1 MENVTENKLISDF
14 ENEAGKSIDA
24 CKAFILKAKKD
35 EYNMFQKVKTGT
47 FTLKYID
54 SPYYRNGSG
63 KQNGKGFY
71 ISFYSVPGIVSEVK
85 IGA

>member
-1 MENVTENKLISDF
+1 MENVTKNKLISDF
-14 ENEAGKSIDA
+14 ESEAGKSIST

-35 EYNMFQKVKTGT
+35 EYGIFQRIKTTT
-47 FTLKYID
+47 FTLKYVD
-54 SPYYRNGSG
+54 SPYYRNGG
-63 KQNGKGFY
+63 NNGKGFY